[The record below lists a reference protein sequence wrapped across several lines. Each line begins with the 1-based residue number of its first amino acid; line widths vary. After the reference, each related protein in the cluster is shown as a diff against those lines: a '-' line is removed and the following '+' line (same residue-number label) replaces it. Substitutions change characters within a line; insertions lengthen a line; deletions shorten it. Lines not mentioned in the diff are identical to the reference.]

1 MTRTA
6 KESLNEGYVAGL
18 LAGLKSIR
26 DMVATGLLGLSLS
39 YSCRLM
45 KETELVE
52 HCHERLASAPAG
64 GYLAVD
70 YVKVKHEGEKIE
82 GVDRQY
88 SHQGVIWGHRLLS
101 SAVVYTDGRDPY
113 VLSLQAAVTEVHA
126 SDIYPYLN
134 GSEAMLSV
142 AGEASLTDYEL
153 KGVVVDAEFTTKL
166 SLRSL
171 VHMDVG
177 IIGRF
182 RSNTNV
188 SYQGQS
194 LQARHLAK
202 QFPVGKARY
211 YRKLKC
217 YAKRINVAL
226 ANVGLVDLV
235 IIWYANR
242 HKLGWKLC
250 ILVSTLKDHGVQALI
265 KAFKARWGLEVSHRT
280 LKQNL
285 ALASSQCLSFTA
297 QLRHADFCVS
307 AWHKLRELRQLHPGL
322 SWKQAQQLAAKAAKD
337 ALVTDTHP
345 ISPQTLA
352 S

>member
-6 KESLNEGYVAGL
+6 KQSLNDGYVAGL
-18 LAGLKSIR
+18 LSGLKSLR

-45 KETELVE
+45 KEADQVE
-52 HCHERLASAPAG
+52 CWHERLADAPAG

-70 YVKVKHEGEKIE
+70 YVKVRHEGEKIE

-101 SAVVYTDGRDPY
+101 SAVVYTDGCDPSL
-113 VLSLQAAVTEVHA
+113 LSLKGAVTQVHA
-126 SDIYPYLN
+126 SDSYPYLN

-142 AGEASLTDYEL
+142 AGDASMTDYDL
-153 KGVVVDAEFTTKL
+153 KGVVVDAEFTSKL

-171 VHMDVG
+171 AQLELG

-182 RSNTNV
+182 RSTTKV

-194 LQARHLAK
+194 LQARHLAA

-217 YAKRINVAL
+217 YAKRLSVEL
-226 ANVGLVDLV
+226 ADVGLIDLV
-235 IIWYANR
+235 IIWYPQR
-242 HKLGWKLC
+242 HKPGWQLC

-285 ALASSQCLSFTA
+285 ALESCQCFSFTA
-297 QLRHADFCVS
+297 QLRHADFCVA
-307 AWHKLRELRQLHPGL
+307 AWHHLRQLRQMYPAL
-322 SWKQAQQLAAKAAKD
+322 SWKQAQQLAAQIAKN
-337 ALVTDTHP
+337 ALVTAIHP
-345 ISPQTLA
+345 NSPPALA